1 MCASILFCV
10 FDVTVYRVTAPSTE
24 VTGGIWYTQT
34 DFDHGFISSLSEFVR
49 NTVREAGGATLDY
62 ILNKLRTSGVRCV
75 YVLRRQHLQHE
86 LIVHCSTT
94 VVGSVH
100 ACCQA
105 GALRLTLL
113 HLHCN
118 CSASAANESC

>member
-1 MCASILFCV
+1 MF
-10 FDVTVYRVTAPSTE
+10 VYTRCNGIITAKCETAPSTE

-75 YVLRRQHLQHE
+75 YALCCVQCLR
-86 LIVHCSTT
+86 
-94 VVGSVH
+94 
-100 ACCQA
+100 
-105 GALRLTLL
+105 
-113 HLHCN
+113 
-118 CSASAANESC
+118 SCFMQ